1 MPTLKS
7 ITNHTFGGKKLKR
20 GDKFEATDR
29 EAKLVIALGRAK
41 PYQTRVMRPRKEAS
55 SGQPPVTP
63 VLAPPSTNPTADQN
77 GDQTGQLADAGSEST
92 GSASIGN
99 DSSGADNS
107 GETDRRDM
115 KADLE

>member
-7 ITNHTFGGKKLKR
+7 TTKHTFGGKKLKR
-20 GDKFEATDR
+20 GDKFEANDR

-55 SGQPPVTP
+55 TGQPPALP
-63 VLAPPSTNPTADQN
+63 VVDPPAGDPAFDPTNE
-77 GDQTGQLADAGSEST
+77 LGSHNPDPGGESI
-92 GSASIGN
+92 SN
-99 DSSGADNS
+99 DNA
-107 GETDRRDM
+107 GETERRDM